1 MPSSIHPPNASTD
14 SGPSNSFSWGAFG
27 NLALVF
33 LSLVAGIVLLFQNP
47 QFAMYFEPDNVG
59 WYVKYSQ
66 TIFHPDHDA
75 RTLYWGESILLPLL
89 GKLLGASKTLA
100 SFKVFCCAL
109 ALSLLPMLAYLSL
122 KTFKHFWQAVLMVAI
137 FAITFV
143 WLREIG
149 IGYPDPL
156 TALLFIIA
164 AFAPHPLVLAAAFAL
179 AALSHFSMATVGATT
194 LALMLWFSPILN
206 SREQKKMALSA
217 LLGLGFGRLLLQ
229 LWYLKFDYLH
239 VTGRVHWFFD
249 RGPQFFLDLYLQNVW
264 GFWTKPG
271 ILFLIIYAC
280 IVIYFIYKQ
289 KFFFAI
295 SAILTMGVAYGVMFC
310 TLDGL
315 REFAI
320 TIFAGYLY
328 LLRAFVTAIGS
339 KTPKSS

>member
-1 MPSSIHPPNASTD
+1 MPSSIHSPSASKG
-14 SGPSNSFSWGAFG
+14 SGPRNFFSWTDFG

-33 LSLVAGIVLLFQNP
+33 LSLIAGLVLLLQNP

-89 GKLLGASKTLA
+89 GKLLGASKSLA
-100 SFKVFCCAL
+100 SFKVFCCAI
-109 ALSLLPMLAYLSL
+109 ALSLLPTLAFFSL
-122 KTFKHFWQAVLMVAI
+122 KTFRHYWQAVLMVAL
-137 FAITFV
+137 FATTFV

-156 TALLFIIA
+156 TALLFIIVV
-164 AFAPHPLVLAAAFAL
+164 FAPHPLILATAFSM

-206 SREQKKMALSA
+206 SREQKKWAISA
-217 LLGLGFGRLLLQ
+217 LLGLGFGRLMLQ
-229 LWYLKFDYLH
+229 LWYWHFDYLH

-280 IVIYFIYKQ
+280 IMLYFIYKQ

-320 TIFAGYLY
+320 TIFAGYIY
-328 LLRAFVTAIGS
+328 LLRTFVTAIGS
-339 KTPKSS
+339 KPPKIS

>member
-1 MPSSIHPPNASTD
+1 MPSSIHSPSVSKG
-14 SGPSNSFSWGAFG
+14 SGPSNFFSWTDFG

-33 LSLVAGIVLLFQNP
+33 LSLIAGLVLLFQNP

-66 TIFHPDHDA
+66 TIFHPDHAA

-89 GKLLGASKTLA
+89 GKLLGASKSLA
-100 SFKVFCCAL
+100 SFKVFCCAI
-109 ALSLLPMLAYLSL
+109 ALSLLPTLAYHSL
-122 KTFKHFWQAVLMVAI
+122 KTFKHYWQAVLMVAI

-164 AFAPHPLVLAAAFAL
+164 VFAPHPLILATAFAM
-179 AALSHFSMATVGATT
+179 AALSHFSMATVGACT

-206 SREQKKMALSA
+206 SREQKKWAISA
-217 LLGLGFGRLLLQ
+217 LLGLGFGRLVLQ
-229 LWYLKFDYLH
+229 LWYWHFDYLH

-280 IVIYFIYKQ
+280 IIVYFIYKQ

-320 TIFAGYLY
+320 TVFAGYIY
-328 LLRAFVTAIGS
+328 LLRCFVTAIGS
-339 KTPKSS
+339 KPPKSS

>member
-1 MPSSIHPPNASTD
+1 MPSSINPPST
-14 SGPSNSFSWGAFG
+14 STARGNSKPFSWGAFG
-27 NLALVF
+27 NLALIF
-33 LSLVAGIVLLFQNP
+33 LSLIAGLILLFQNP

-66 TIFHPDHDA
+66 TIFHPDHA
-75 RTLYWGESILLPLL
+75 VRTLYWGESILLPLL
-89 GKLLGASKTLA
+89 GKLLGASKSLA
-100 SFKVFCCAL
+100 SFKVFCCAI
-109 ALSLLPMLAYLSL
+109 ALSLLPTLAYFSL
-122 KTFKHFWQAVLMVAI
+122 NTFKHYWQAVLMVVI

-229 LWYLKFDYLH
+229 LWYWKFDYLH

-320 TIFAGYLY
+320 TIFAGYVY
-328 LLRAFVTAIGS
+328 LLRSFVTTIGS
-339 KTPKSS
+339 KPPKSS

>member
-1 MPSSIHPPNASTD
+1 MPSSIHSPNASKG
-14 SGPSNSFSWGAFG
+14 SGPSNFFSWADFG
-27 NLALVF
+27 SLALVL
-33 LSLVAGIVLLFQNP
+33 LSLIAGLVLLFQNP

-89 GKLLGASKTLA
+89 GKLLGASKSLA
-100 SFKVFCCAL
+100 SFKVFCCAI
-109 ALSLLPMLAYLSL
+109 ALSLLPTLAYFSL
-122 KTFKHFWQAVLMVAI
+122 KTFKHYWQAALMVAI
-137 FAITFV
+137 FATTFV

-164 AFAPHPLVLAAAFAL
+164 VFAPHPLILAAAFAM

-206 SREQKKMALSA
+206 SREQKKWAISA
-217 LLGLGFGRLLLQ
+217 LLGLGFGRLMLQ
-229 LWYLKFDYLH
+229 LWYWKFDYLH

-280 IVIYFIYKQ
+280 IVLYFIYKK

-295 SAILTMGVAYGVMFC
+295 SALLTMGVAYGVMFC

-320 TIFAGYLY
+320 TIFAGYIY
-328 LLRAFVTAIGS
+328 LLRSFITAIGI
-339 KTPKSS
+339 KPPKSN

>member
-1 MPSSIHPPNASTD
+1 MPRSIHSQSASK
-14 SGPSNSFSWGAFG
+14 GIGQGNPFSSSAFG
-27 NLALVF
+27 GPILIF
-33 LSLVAGIVLLFQNP
+33 LSLIAGVVLLFQNP
-47 QFAMYFEPDNVG
+47 EFAMYFEKDNVG
-59 WYVKYSQ
+59 WYVEYSQ
-66 TIFHPDHDA
+66 TIFHPDHAA

-100 SFKVFCCAL
+100 SFKVFCCAIS
-109 ALSLLPMLAYLSL
+109 LSLLPTLAYFSL
-122 KTFKHFWQAVLMVAI
+122 NTFKHYWQAVLMVVI

-229 LWYLKFDYLH
+229 LWYWKFDYLH
-239 VTGRVHWFFD
+239 VTGRIHWFFD

-295 SAILTMGVAYGVMFC
+295 SAILAMGVAYGVMFC

-320 TIFAGYLY
+320 TIFAGYVY
-328 LLRAFVTAIGS
+328 LLRSFVTTIGS
-339 KTPKSS
+339 KPPKSS